1 MDIKFEYENNCLF
14 NKFIEGIN
22 ELLNIPLLN
31 NNNFNDN
38 ILIKIKEAINIE
50 KNLEKSYDNYKKI
63 FSDNDKYLIYFKN
76 LISELNLKNYEE
88 FYEFIQ
94 KLFVK
99 NIKESERMKQIKKA
113 LINDSSPDNQ
123 KLIKKI

>member
-1 MDIKFEYENNCLF
+1 
-14 NKFIEGIN
+14 
-22 ELLNIPLLN
+22 
-31 NNNFNDN
+31 
-38 ILIKIKEAINIE
+38 
-50 KNLEKSYDNYKKI
+50 
-63 FSDNDKYLIYFKN
+63 
-76 LISELNLKNYEE
+76 LKNYEE
-88 FYEFIQ
+88 FYEFVQ